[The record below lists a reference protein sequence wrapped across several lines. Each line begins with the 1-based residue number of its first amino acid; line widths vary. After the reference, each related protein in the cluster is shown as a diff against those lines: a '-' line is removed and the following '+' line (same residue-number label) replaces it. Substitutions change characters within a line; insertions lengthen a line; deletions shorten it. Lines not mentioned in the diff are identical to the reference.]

1 MIAVV
6 YSGSRFSD
14 WRLANKGKIITGFKG
29 MGINPNL
36 HNEQHILQSLNKS
49 NTLINYAE
57 QIKKIYFFGAG
68 SSSNDRK
75 DRIQRV
81 FQEFFINAKIY
92 VDQDIVGAAIS
103 TLGDHKGYIGILG
116 SGSNVGFF
124 NGKRMMEDNYG
135 LGYIL
140 ADEGS
145 SNWIG
150 RTLLKHFLTESMPDD
165 IYDLFIEAH
174 PIDRKQVLEKVYN
187 NPNPNQFLTS
197 FSDFVSE
204 HKSHPFIHQ
213 IIKSGFELFIIN

>member
-1 MIAVV
+1 
-6 YSGSRFSD
+6 
-14 WRLANKGKIITGFKG
+14 
-29 MGINPNL
+29 L

-150 RTLLKHFLTESMPDD
+150 RTLLKH
-165 IYDLFIEAH
+165 
-174 PIDRKQVLEKVYN
+174 
-187 NPNPNQFLTS
+187 
-197 FSDFVSE
+197 
-204 HKSHPFIHQ
+204 
-213 IIKSGFELFIIN
+213 